1 MYCKIT
7 NKKIKPFMSFGLMP
21 IANGFLKKDNFK
33 KEFLF
38 KMEVGFSNEISLFQL
53 NDHPK
58 PKLMFNKDYP
68 FFTSSSRYMIK
79 HFKNYSNWVK
89 KYYFKNTKKVIEI
102 GSNDGTL
109 LKNFKSSE
117 TEILGIEPSK
127 NVASVAMSKKINT
140 INKFFSFKTANSLKK
155 FRNKTDLICGANA
168 ICHIPNLNDLIK
180 GIDILLSK
188 KGVFVFEE
196 PYLGSMYEKTSY
208 DQIYDEH
215 IFMFSVSSVKKIFD
229 LYNFDLI
236 DVQKQKTHGGSM
248 RYFVSHEGS
257 ETHSVLSNSAKA
269 VKQSEL
275 TKKFHLLETYKNF
288 AANVENTKNELM
300 RMLNRLKKE
309 GHTIVGYGASGR
321 ANTLIQY
328 CGITHAH
335 LDYMIDDAPAKEGFY
350 TPGSHFEIKS
360 NQALI
365 DHKPDYILVFAWS
378 FFKEIAQK
386 NSTFFAQGGK
396 MIVPLPELKI
406 IEDISNI

>member
-1 MYCKIT
+1 MNCKIT
-7 NKKIKPFMSFGLMP
+7 NKKIKPFMSFGQMP
-21 IANGFLKKDNFK
+21 IANGFLKKDYFK

-38 KMEVGFSNEISLFQL
+38 NMEVGFSKEISLFQL

-68 FFTSSSRYMIK
+68 FFTSSSKYMIK

-109 LKNFKSSE
+109 LKNFKSPE

-127 NVASVAMSKKINT
+127 NVASVAMSNNINT

-155 FRNKTDLICGANA
+155 FKNKTDLICGANA

-229 LYNFDLI
+229 LYNFDLV

-248 RYFVSHEGS
+248 RYVVARRGEYKIKN
-257 ETHSVLSNSAKA
+257 V
-269 VKQSEL
+269 V
-275 TKKFHLLETYKNF
+275 KKFLLQEEKLHIDSLKGCLKFKQNCENSKKKLRNMILSIKKRNKSIAGY
-288 AANVENTKNELM
+288 AATSKSTTI
-300 RMLNRLKKE
+300 LN
-309 GHTIVGYGASGR
+309 
-321 ANTLIQY
+321 Y
-328 CGITHAH
+328 CGINNKHINFICDTTK
-335 LDYMIDDAPAKEGFY
+335 DKIGKY
-350 TPGSHFEIKS
+350 TPKTHIPIVDVNYFRKNI
-360 NQALI
+360 
-365 DHKPDYILVFAWS
+365 PDYTFLFAWNHKDEI
-378 FFKEIAQK
+378 FKKEKNILKKTKWIAH
-386 NSTFFAQGGK
+386 
-396 MIVPLPELKI
+396 IKI
-406 IEDISNI
+406 